1 MRIRINHTL
10 NMLKSVACFIQQ
22 FPATLQNSVIAEL
35 YTRILTT
42 IAAIETAAREQVDG
56 RGNAAGGVQTKR
68 AKQEELRAYLKDVA
82 RVGRTLDSELHPGLA
97 QHFVLPNSRGYAA
110 LVASARA
117 MIAKATEHEAAFVAR
132 GFSVTFLADLN
143 HLLEDFHAAVNAKI
157 DGMQTQVGGTSA
169 LHHQAARG
177 IKAAQEL
184 DAIFRALFRNDPVIL
199 DVWKHA
205 RHIQKDSVRA
215 TTESPAST
223 LESDPLPARTS
234 PDVANTATDARV
246 QPPEGGRLFAI
257 TAPREQEPSS
267 SVAEMVSLNLRQVE
281 AMLCRHCIDNG
292 QRATRQMKRHWG

>member
-35 YTRILTT
+35 YAQILAT
-42 IAAIETAAREQVDG
+42 IAAIEAAARDQVDG
-56 RGNAAGGVQTKR
+56 RGSAAGGVQTKR

-82 RVGRTLDSELHPGLA
+82 RVGRTLDSELYPGLA

-117 MIAKATEHEAAFVAR
+117 MIAKATQHEAAFVAR

-143 HLLEDFHAAVNAKI
+143 HLLEDFHAAVNTKI

-169 LHHQAARG
+169 LHHQASLG
-177 IKAAQEL
+177 IKAAQQL
-184 DAIFRALFRNDPVIL
+184 DAIFRALFRNDPVTL

-205 RHIQKDSVRA
+205 RHIQKDSVR
-215 TTESPAST
+215 TTPDAPAPM
-223 LESDPLPARTS
+223 LESDPLPVRAQTLNA
-234 PDVANTATDARV
+234 ANTAIEARIQQQGEAIRADTK
-246 QPPEGGRLFAI
+246 QPASGNPKGEQTAI
-257 TAPREQEPSS
+257 YPLLPCRGNLTALGQSPR
-267 SVAEMVSLNLRQVE
+267 
-281 AMLCRHCIDNG
+281 
-292 QRATRQMKRHWG
+292 